1 MNHQILGNLISWSVG
16 RQKMMMGQTQLL
28 QEVLATKAGVNPEL
42 VYQAI
47 RGGISW
53 MYCIRC

>member
-1 MNHQILGNLISWSVG
+1 
-16 RQKMMMGQTQLL
+16 MMMGQTQLL